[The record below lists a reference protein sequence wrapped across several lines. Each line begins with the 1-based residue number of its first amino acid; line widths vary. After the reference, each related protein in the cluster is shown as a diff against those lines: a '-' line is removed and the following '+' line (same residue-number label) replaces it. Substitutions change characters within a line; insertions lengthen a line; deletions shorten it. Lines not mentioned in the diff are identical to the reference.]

1 MQRVTLVKNTVPYIL
16 KQLAWRGNPT
26 PKGGSDPQLT
36 VSPSL
41 EYKSK
46 SNNIL
51 LTYFRKFTFYWP
63 DVNCHHVFYRPYGH
77 DLSSSAMGQNYQTPI
92 TLLPRFKKEREKLCQ
107 PYHRRWLQVPEEEK
121 VIYCSL
127 TFTAWK
133 SFTLTAIQT
142 CLVQANC
149 FHFLLVSYISC
160 DSNLTLRKIKKK

>member
-1 MQRVTLVKNTVPYIL
+1 MRRVTLVKNTVAHIL
-16 KQLAWRGNPT
+16 KQLAWRAKPS

-36 VSPSL
+36 VPPSL

-92 TLLPRFKKEREKLCQ
+92 TLLPGFKKEREIMSVLPQ
-107 PYHRRWLQVPEEEK
+107 EMASSARGRE
-121 VIYCSL
+121 
-127 TFTAWK
+127 
-133 SFTLTAIQT
+133 
-142 CLVQANC
+142 
-149 FHFLLVSYISC
+149 
-160 DSNLTLRKIKKK
+160 SNLLLPDIHCLKVVHINSHSNLFSASQLLPFPSCQLH